1 MNYCHKING
10 RSYYN
15 ISKFHQQM
23 FNIRLSHQEK
33 RFIWFYYVYVSIQK
47 SYSNINLKILVF
59 SSRFLKIFQ
68 VTNQTS
74 ICLSNNCNKRKL
86 HLMINCI
93 SPVLSNLPFQLEEL
107 FSLTTSSSFSSLVLF
122 DKRPKRLMMIVLTIF
137 LENQYLKYWLFAQIL
152 TIGTSSN
159 NYLSHHT
166 RLLSVFS
173 FLFFTNMRLIV
184 SIIFFIGKKQI
195 NYIWILFPRDTN
207 SHSIPLPPTY
217 PLIVS

>member
-1 MNYCHKING
+1 MADL
-10 RSYYN
+10 YYN

-33 RFIWFYYVYVSIQK
+33 ILYHFRFIWFYYVYVSIQK

-93 SPVLSNLPFQLEEL
+93 SPVLSNLPFQLGEL

-122 DKRPKRLMMIVLTIF
+122 DKRPKRLMLIVLTIF
-137 LENQYLKYWLFAQIL
+137 LENQYLKYWLFAQVL

-173 FLFFTNMRLIV
+173 FILLPLIV
-184 SIIFFIGKKQI
+184 SIFLFIGKKQI
-195 NYIWILFPRDTN
+195 NYIWILFARDTD

-217 PLIVS
+217 PLIAS